1 MRNMVGFTL
10 TLHRGVAGG
19 LKSNLDEGL
28 ELKLYLIQNE
38 RLKAYYYILFFN

>member
-28 ELKLYLIQNE
+28 ELKWYLIQNE
-38 RLKAYYYILFFN
+38 RLKAYYILFFN